1 VQWICLA
8 YKILRYA
15 QNDKIEVNMDYW
27 IHLFIAQVKET
38 TFWEWAAVLLSVA
51 EVLLAKVNNIWLYPT
66 GIAGTFIG
74 IYILL
79 LAGLYAESALNVY
92 YVVMSFYGWLH
103 WLKRKNESPV
113 KISWSTKKEW
123 TITLLIVFVGWGI
136 LYVLLKNY
144 TTSNVPV
151 WDAWV
156 SSTAWAGMWL
166 LAKRKLENW
175 IWLNVSNLFAI
186 PLLCYKQL
194 IMFSVLTLFL
204 FIVAFFGFFDWLMI
218 WKADEKYRT

>member
-1 VQWICLA
+1 MNLDSWV
-8 YKILRYA
+8 R
-15 QNDKIEVNMDYW
+15 
-27 IHLFIAQVKET
+27 LFMAQVHET
-38 TFWEWAAVLLSVA
+38 TYWEWAAVLLGIA

-74 IYILL
+74 IYVLL
-79 LAGLYAESALNVY
+79 VAGLYAESALSVY
-92 YVVMSFYGWLH
+92 YIVMSFYGWFY
-103 WLKRKNESPV
+103 WVKKRDEPPV
-113 KISWSTKKEW
+113 KVTWSTKREVI
-123 TITLLIVFVGWGI
+123 ITLVIVFAGWAV
-136 LYVLLKNY
+136 LYVLLKNF

-186 PLLCYKQL
+186 PLLCYKKL

-204 FIVAFFGFFDWLMI
+204 FIVAFFGFFDWFAI
-218 WKADEKYRT
+218 WKKDKEAELKLSK